1 MALQNLPQVALT
13 CEVCVARSATGVFVN
28 RVKYRQKQ
36 RGGRV
41 NLNALKYFL
50 EVAKCKSIRRAAER
64 QHIAASAIS
73 RQISALEHE
82 LDCVLLDRR
91 SDGVTLTEA
100 GMRLWEHGLK
110 IEAQVR
116 LVQSDVDDLR
126 ALHRGAIRIT
136 TVEGMT
142 ENFLPDVLT
151 EFNRLYPDVVFE
163 TTVASR
169 DETVDALDRYD
180 ADIGFVYDFS
190 NHHAIEAFAHYQQA
204 LIPFTPAGH
213 VLCDGTEIDLAGLL
227 EFDHVLPDDSFGI
240 SQLIKRVAKKEKGR
254 VAPRTVSNSLQFLR
268 AYAMRNN
275 AIFFVPVQAVYS
287 EVVEGMLAPVNLN
300 CPAFA
305 HRRLSIARRRQRSL
319 SPATTLFAEFAEARF
334 LDWEGRDEAAL
345 TSARQKWWTST

>member
-1 MALQNLPQVALT
+1 M
-13 CEVCVARSATGVFVN
+13 
-28 RVKYRQKQ
+28 
-36 RGGRV
+36 
-41 NLNALKYFL
+41 NLNGLKYFL

-100 GMRLWEHGLK
+100 GVRLWKHGLK
-110 IEAQVR
+110 IEAQLR
-116 LVQSDVDDLR
+116 LVQSDIDDLK

-136 TVEGMT
+136 TVEGIT
-142 ENFLPDVLT
+142 ENFLPEVLT
-151 EFNRLYPDVVFE
+151 EFNQLYPDVIFE

-190 NHHAIEAFAHYQQA
+190 NHHAIETFADYRQA
-204 LIPFTPAGH
+204 LIPFVPTDH
-213 VLCDGTEIDLAGLL
+213 VLSDGQEIGLAELL
-227 EFDHVLPDDSFGI
+227 EYDHVLPDDSFGI
-240 SQLIKRVAKKEKGR
+240 SQLIKRVAKKEKAK

-268 AYAMRNN
+268 SYAIRNN
-275 AIFFVPVQAVYS
+275 AVFFVPVQAVYS
-287 EVVEGMLAPVNLN
+287 EVTGNALAPVNLQ

-319 SPATTLFAEFAEARF
+319 SPATTLFAKFAEEHF
-334 LDWEGRDEAAL
+334 MDWEARDASAL
-345 TSARQKWWTST
+345 TAARQKWWAPA